1 MEKDNVIKAFA
12 QLGKLMS
19 HIATKQKWENF
30 DCGITENEYENLQ
43 HIINKQFVL
52 NGWFTKENVYQS
64 LNALGS
70 QLTESN
76 LNEWTNDYSFS
87 KSPKNIA
94 IIMAG
99 NIPLV
104 GFHDFMSVLISG
116 HNAICKLSSDDKS
129 LLPALAQHL
138 IQFSPELKQ
147 RIIFTN
153 GKMNKMDAIIATGS
167 DNSIRHFKDYFGHLP
182 HIFRKN
188 RTSIAVLR
196 GTETRDELA
205 LLGKD
210 IFEYFGLGCR
220 NVSHL
225 IVPENYNFNLFFE
238 SIIDFH
244 PIINHHKYA
253 NNYDYN
259 KAVYLLNKSNLLD
272 NNFVLLKKSN
282 ELFSPLAMINYH
294 YYKNEEELSQYLEY
308 HNEQIQII
316 VGKNYTAFGNAQRP
330 LLTDYADGINTLNWL
345 QKL

>member
-43 HIINKQFVL
+43 RIINKQFVL
-52 NGWFTKENVYQS
+52 NGWFTKENVFQS

-87 KSPKNIA
+87 ISPKNIA

-182 HIFRKN
+182 NIFRKN
-188 RTSIAVLR
+188 RTSIAVLT

-225 IVPENYNFNLFFE
+225 IVPENYSFNLFFE
-238 SIIDFH
+238 SIVDFH

-294 YYKNEEELSQYLEY
+294 YYKNEEELNQYLEY

>member
-43 HIINKQFVL
+43 RIINKQFVL

-87 KSPKNIA
+87 ISPKNIA

-167 DNSIRHFKDYFGHLP
+167 DNSIRHFKEYFGHLP
-182 HIFRKN
+182 NIFRKN
-188 RTSIAVLR
+188 RTSIAVLT

-225 IVPENYNFNLFFE
+225 IVPENYSFNLFFE
-238 SIIDFH
+238 SIVDFH

-294 YYKNEEELSQYLEY
+294 YYKNEEELNQYLEY

>member
-43 HIINKQFVL
+43 RIINKQFVL

-87 KSPKNIA
+87 ISPKNIA

-116 HNAICKLSSDDKS
+116 HNAICKLSSDDNS

-167 DNSIRHFKDYFGHLP
+167 DNSIRHFKEYFGHLP
-182 HIFRKN
+182 NIFRKN
-188 RTSIAVLR
+188 RTSIAVLT

-238 SIIDFH
+238 SIVDFH

-294 YYKNEEELSQYLEY
+294 YYKNEEELNQYLEY

>member
-43 HIINKQFVL
+43 RIINKQFVL

-87 KSPKNIA
+87 ISPKNIA

-167 DNSIRHFKDYFGHLP
+167 DNSIRHFKEYFGHLP
-182 HIFRKN
+182 NIFRKN
-188 RTSIAVLR
+188 RTSIAVLT

-238 SIIDFH
+238 SIVDFH

-294 YYKNEEELSQYLEY
+294 YYKNEEELNQYLEY

>member
-1 MEKDNVIKAFA
+1 M
-12 QLGKLMS
+12 
-19 HIATKQKWENF
+19 
-30 DCGITENEYENLQ
+30 
-43 HIINKQFVL
+43 

-87 KSPKNIA
+87 ISPKNIA

-116 HNAICKLSSDDKS
+116 HNAICKLSSDDNS

-167 DNSIRHFKDYFGHLP
+167 DNSIRHFKEYFGHLP
-182 HIFRKN
+182 NIFRKN
-188 RTSIAVLR
+188 RTSIAVLT

-225 IVPENYNFNLFFE
+225 IVPENYDFNLFFE
-238 SIIDFH
+238 SIVDFH

-294 YYKNEEELSQYLEY
+294 YYKNEEELNQYLEY

>member
-19 HIATKQKWENF
+19 HIASKQKWENF

-43 HIINKQFVL
+43 RIINKQFVL

-87 KSPKNIA
+87 ISPKNIA

-182 HIFRKN
+182 NIFRKN
-188 RTSIAVLR
+188 RTSIAVLT

-238 SIIDFH
+238 SIVDFH

-294 YYKNEEELSQYLEY
+294 YYKNEEELNQYLEY

>member
-43 HIINKQFVL
+43 RIINKQFVL

-87 KSPKNIA
+87 ISPKNIA

-116 HNAICKLSSDDKS
+116 HNAICKLSSDDNS

-182 HIFRKN
+182 NIFRKN
-188 RTSIAVLR
+188 RTSIAVLT

-238 SIIDFH
+238 SIVDFH

-294 YYKNEEELSQYLEY
+294 YYKNEEELNQYLEY

>member
-43 HIINKQFVL
+43 RIINKQFVL
-52 NGWFTKENVYQS
+52 NGWFTKENVFQS

-87 KSPKNIA
+87 ISPKNIA

-182 HIFRKN
+182 NIFRKN
-188 RTSIAVLR
+188 RTSIAVLT

-238 SIIDFH
+238 SIVDFH

-294 YYKNEEELSQYLEY
+294 YYKNEEELNQYLEY